1 MAVSLREALT
11 PFVEKDISI
20 PDDLALRILQSSD
33 ASFAEI
39 LDLTY
44 IARKQKFKDSVSLC
58 SIVSIRSGP
67 CSEDCRFCAQ
77 SGRYAS
83 GAAMPLAH
91 ITRDELESAYRNSE
105 ALGCDHFSP
114 VASGRRL
121 GAEALDRLCGWIESI
136 EGHPSW
142 CASLGCLEFES
153 FEKLRKAGVR
163 RYHHNLE
170 SARTFFPQVCSSHT
184 FADRIETLRKTRE
197 AGLEICSGGVVGL
210 GESLEQRVEFARILQ
225 EEAVDCIPLNFLLP
239 VAGTPLEDLPPPTP
253 GDILRMIAMMS
264 LVCPAA
270 ELRVAAGRSLLGKRQ
285 SDIFRAGATGF
296 MICDFLTVKGPDARD
311 DLDMIEASGLT
322 LSD

>member
-39 LDLTY
+39 LDLTH

-58 SIVSIRSGP
+58 AIVSARSGP

-105 ALGCDHFSP
+105 ALGCAHFSP
-114 VASGRRL
+114 VASGRQMD
-121 GAEALDRLCGWIESI
+121 GAELERFCDWIASI
-136 EGHPSW
+136 EGRTSW
-142 CASLGCLEFES
+142 CASLGCLDLES
-153 FEKLRKAGVR
+153 MRMLRRAGVR

-184 FADRIETLRKTRE
+184 FADRIETLRKARE
-197 AGLEICSGGVVGL
+197 AGL
-210 GESLEQRVEFARILQ
+210 
-225 EEAVDCIPLNFLLP
+225 
-239 VAGTPLEDLPPPTP
+239 
-253 GDILRMIAMMS
+253 
-264 LVCPAA
+264 
-270 ELRVAAGRSLLGKRQ
+270 
-285 SDIFRAGATGF
+285 
-296 MICDFLTVKGPDARD
+296 
-311 DLDMIEASGLT
+311 
-322 LSD
+322 